1 MTRGGWR
8 KSSFSSGTDND
19 CVEVALTP
27 DHAGI
32 RDSKNTHGPS
42 LAIAPLAW
50 STFISKVAGQQ
61 AA

>member
-8 KSSFSSGTDND
+8 KSSFSSGLENN

-42 LAIAPLAW
+42 LAVTPTTW
-50 STFISKVAGQQ
+50 SMFVRSVTSA
-61 AA
+61 

>member
-8 KSSFSSGTDND
+8 KSSYSSGTDND

-32 RDSKNTHGPS
+32 RDSKNADGPN
-42 LAIAPLAW
+42 LAVPPTTW
-50 STFISKVAGQQ
+50 SAFIDSVTQ
-61 AA
+61 A